1 MAKCNTCGMLRA
13 TKDLVL
19 LENRSYM
26 CFSCWNKVLKKKKE
40 KKKKKKKHKKKKKKF
55 I

>member
-1 MAKCNTCGMLRA
+1 MAKCNTCGMFRA

-26 CFSCWNKVLKKKKE
+26 CFSCWNKELKKKKTTLRNKQE
-40 KKKKKKKHKKKKKKF
+40 
-55 I
+55 ITNS